1 MKNASDG
8 FIGAASTLI
17 KNSPFYNSGIGMVST
32 CTYLPYSW
40 TLTAL
45 KDSGTS
51 AIIFD

>member
-1 MKNASDG
+1 MKNVSDG

-17 KNSPFYNSGIGMVST
+17 KNSPSYNSRVGILST
-32 CTYLPYSW
+32 CANLPYSW

-51 AIIFD
+51 AIL